1 VVQKTEHW
9 KVDQKYLK
17 SFEMWS
23 WRRMEDISWTDLVNN
38 KYHKKSRRKRTS
50 YVWQNRGK
58 LMRLVTSCLGTV
70 L

>member
-50 YVWQNRGK
+50 YV
-58 LMRLVTSCLGTV
+58 
-70 L
+70 